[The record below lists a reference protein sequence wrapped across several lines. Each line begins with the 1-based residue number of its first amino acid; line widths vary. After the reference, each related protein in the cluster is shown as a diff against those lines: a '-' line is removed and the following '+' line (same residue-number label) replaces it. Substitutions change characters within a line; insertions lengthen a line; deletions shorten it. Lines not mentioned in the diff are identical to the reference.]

1 MFLRVPMRLSS
12 SLLLLSLLGPLRV
25 AGFSAGAGGCS
36 SNGNGS
42 IPLSGNP
49 HATNPIVTGGLDD
62 NGLEVVLGPSTL
74 DEGTVLQSGVPF
86 NVLLGVEYSLYLRQ
100 RGPAAEGFRGF
111 LFRLESGGL
120 VDTTSALEPLP
131 EDASRAQV
139 ATNTCV
145 NTEGVGGVTHQFL
158 PEPITQ
164 VGTLLF
170 LEEQD
175 IGMVLDVTAVIW
187 NRGDVNGEPLS
198 EYYWSSFT
206 LDAVELSIAD
216 DLTESPTQGTDGT
229 ASPVPTSPPADSG
242 SASPSAV
249 ATTDAS
255 SAPSAATSEAP
266 SALVTTTAPV
276 ATGKPTAL
284 ADTPS
289 STPTN
294 ILTTLA
300 PTTLVSTLAFPSS
313 APVDATT
320 DSDMP
325 SDVPSDMPSL
335 VPSAV
340 PTVTPA
346 STTSGPTAAP
356 LPGLTNTFAPTAA
369 LNTSPDTTPP
379 TTSAA
384 GRMWTAGTALAGTAL
399 VAALVGGL

>member
-25 AGFSAGAGGCS
+25 AGFSTGAGGCS

-276 ATGKPTAL
+276 AT
-284 ADTPS
+284 
-289 STPTN
+289 
-294 ILTTLA
+294 
-300 PTTLVSTLAFPSS
+300 
-313 APVDATT
+313 